1 MTKPKEYVF
10 LFFFTITLYSS
21 VCSHLML
28 DLSPSLQVSYLLAYH
43 CHRCALKA
51 CAIDMGEEKSS
62 VVLPGLKHLH
72 ENRKENRPP
81 SVYQECFTCHAP
93 QMGVGDSTAELY
105 NSRQHV
111 VCLWQ

>member
-1 MTKPKEYVF
+1 
-10 LFFFTITLYSS
+10 
-21 VCSHLML
+21 ML
-28 DLSPSLQVSYLLAYH
+28 DQSPSLQVIYLLAYH
-43 CHRCALKA
+43 CHGCALKA
-51 CAIDMGEEKSS
+51 CVIDMGEEKKTS
-62 VVLPGLKHLH
+62 VFLPGLKRLH

-81 SVYQECFTCHAP
+81 SVYRERFTCHAP